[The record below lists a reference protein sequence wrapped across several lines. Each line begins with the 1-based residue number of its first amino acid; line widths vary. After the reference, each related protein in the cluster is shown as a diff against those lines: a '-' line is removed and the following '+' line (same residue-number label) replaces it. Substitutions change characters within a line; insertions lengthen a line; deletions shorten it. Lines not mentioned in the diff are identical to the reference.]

1 MKNYEQFTIKIN
13 KEGLSKQSE
22 EFRNRLFDIMAVLI
36 EERYEKDTIGSDEI
50 EITYSPNNSATQGII
65 SEYEGQTVT
74 EEELDIKLKELNI
87 TKDDLIDC
95 SNM

>member
-22 EFRNRLFDIMAVLI
+22 EFRNKLFDIMAVLI
-36 EERYEKDTIGSDEI
+36 EERYEKDTIGSNEI
-50 EITYSPNNSATQGII
+50 EITYSPNNSVAQDII
-65 SEYEGQTVT
+65 STYEGQEIT

-95 SNM
+95 SNI

>member
-22 EFRNRLFDIMAVLI
+22 EFRNKLFDIMAVLI
-36 EERYEKDTIGSDEI
+36 EERYEKDTIGRNEI
-50 EITYSPNNSATQGII
+50 EITYSPNVSIAQDII
-65 SEYEGQTVT
+65 SEYEGQEVT
-74 EEELDIKLKELNI
+74 EEELNEKLKELNI
-87 TKDDLIDC
+87 TQDDLIDC

>member
-22 EFRNRLFDIMAVLI
+22 EFRNKLFDIMGILI
-36 EERYEKDTIGSDEI
+36 EEKYEKDTVGDNEI
-50 EITYSPNNSATQGII
+50 EITYSPNNTISQDII
-65 SEYEGQTVT
+65 SVYEGQEIT
-74 EEELDIKLKELNI
+74 EEELDEKLKELNI
-87 TKDDLIDC
+87 IKDDLMDC